1 VRLSETD
8 PRRRASAATAAP
20 RCAPLLACISV
31 AFVLSGAARPAPG
44 PRLSLSAASQ
54 YATGADPQAFA
65 IADLN
70 GDRRPDVVTAN
81 SDGKSV
87 SVLRNRGNGTFA
99 PKRDYRVGGEASSIL
114 VAELN
119 GDAKPDLVVRRGN
132 SFSVL
137 LNRGDGRFVQGQS
150 TEAGLSC
157 EDCFA
162 TADLN
167 GDRRADVVTVG
178 DVVSVF
184 VNRGDGTFV
193 PSREYVV
200 AGPDVGEIVLAD
212 LNRDGRPD
220 IATAAVRRVSV
231 LLNRGDGSFGPLRNY
246 KARVCACTGSLVAA
260 DLNRDNA
267 IDLVSTEQ
275 YEDKKMDFASVL
287 LNRGH
292 GTFLRAHKYAIGTN
306 VGSSSALADLNGDS
320 APELIAQYEGR
331 VAVFINRGNGTFR
344 RKRDY
349 STPGFFHFTVADV
362 NGGGAPDLVFSSW
375 DLGRVGVLLN
385 RGHGRFS
392 SLLQYRTLG
401 GPVSLAVADLN
412 GDRTK
417 DVLTL
422 SNATEGPGNRV
433 SVLLNMPGLCNVQD
447 VFQKNLVGARAT
459 IAHGGCRLG
468 RVTWGHSTVK
478 RGHVMAQRPRF
489 GAVLRE
495 GGRVNIVLS
504 LGQRR

>member
-1 VRLSETD
+1 VVLVSILTLF
-8 PRRRASAATAAP
+8 A
-20 RCAPLLACISV
+20 LVGLAQS
-31 AFVLSGAARPAPG
+31 APG
-44 PRLSLSAASQ
+44 KRFSLSAVRQ

-87 SVLRNRGNGTFA
+87 SVLLDRANGTFA
-99 PKRDYRVGGEASSIL
+99 PRRDYRVGGEAESII

-119 GDAKPDLVVRRGN
+119 GDAKPDLVVRRGG

-137 LNRGDGRFVQGQS
+137 LNRGHGSFVRGQP

-162 TADLN
+162 SADLN
-167 GDRRADVVTVG
+167 DDRRADVVTVG
-178 DVVSVF
+178 DDVVSVF

-193 PSREYVV
+193 PKRDYVV
-200 AGPDVGEIVLAD
+200 AGPDVTEIVLAD
-212 LNRDGRPD
+212 LNGDGRPD
-220 IATAAVRRVSV
+220 IATSTYRRVSV
-231 LLNRGDGSFGPLRNY
+231 RLNKGDGSFGPLRNY
-246 KARVCACTGSLVAA
+246 KARAGSLVAA

-267 IDLVSTEQ
+267 IDLVSTDQ
-275 YEDKKMDFASVL
+275 SEDVMDFASVL

-292 GTFLRAHKYAIGTN
+292 GTFLRARKYAIGKN
-306 VGSSSALADLNGDS
+306 VGESALADLNGDS
-320 APELIAQYEGR
+320 SPELIEGFETR
-331 VAVFINRGNGTFR
+331 VAVLANRGNGTFR
-344 RKRDY
+344 SRRTY
-349 STPGFFHFTVADV
+349 RTPWFFHFTVADV
-362 NGGGAPDLVFSSW
+362 NGGGAPDIVLSSW
-375 DLGRVGVLLN
+375 DLGRVGVLQN

-433 SVLLNMPGLCNVQD
+433 SVLLNKPGLCNVQD
-447 VFQKNLVGARAT
+447 LFQKNLVGARAT

-468 RVTWGHSTVK
+468 RVTWGHSRLK
-478 RGHVMAQRPRF
+478 RGRVMGQRPKF
-489 GAVLRE
+489 GAVLRR
-495 GGRVNIVLS
+495 GSAVDVVLS
-504 LGQRR
+504 LGQR